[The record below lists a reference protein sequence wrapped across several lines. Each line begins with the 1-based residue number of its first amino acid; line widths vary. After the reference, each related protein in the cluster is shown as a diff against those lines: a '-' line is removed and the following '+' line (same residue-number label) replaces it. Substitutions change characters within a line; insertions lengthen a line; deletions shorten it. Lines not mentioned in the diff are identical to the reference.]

1 MNCEVSS
8 IQVVG
13 IGASAGGLDALKDFF
28 VAMPADNGMAFVVIQ
43 HLDPAHVSYMAGLLA
58 KHTTM
63 TVAPAEDGV
72 EVRANSVYTI
82 PPNTS
87 LFIKEGK
94 LHLTEPV
101 KRDGIRMPID
111 IFFRSLAQDQ
121 HEKAICVLLSGS
133 GSDGTL
139 GIREIHGAGGIV
151 VVQDP
156 ATAQFDFMLQSAI
169 ATGFVDSVLPVAQ
182 IPAALLDY
190 ARHSDGEGASSPAP
204 ETVEENIQSILSILG
219 SQSKNNF
226 QAYRKPTVWRRIQRR
241 MGLNQMT
248 DIADYTR
255 FLRESPD
262 EAARLSKDMLIGVT
276 SFFRDPEAYEQLRVK
291 VIAPLVEK
299 KTTSAPL
306 RAWTAGCST
315 GEEVYSIAILIREEM
330 LRHKKAFPL
339 QLFASD
345 IDAEG
350 LKCAREAV
358 YPESIV
364 SDVSEERLD
373 RFFIRKDSSYQINKE
388 IRESVT
394 FAAHNLLVDPPFT
407 KMDLISCRNLL
418 IYIERETQKKLQDVF
433 AFALNPGGYLF
444 LGKSDSIEGSESF
457 EAVSR
462 NFRIYL
468 RNGPVAAAGASFPT
482 RAGLPPGL
490 RAGIEKQPSFKLSDL
505 NQDVLL
511 KHFDAAVVLIDER
524 GNSLHFYGPTRKYLA
539 LPTGD
544 ANLNLFEMIEKR
556 HASRLRVAVDR
567 AVREK
572 GTVTL
577 EELNFSRGDS
587 TCAVNV
593 TVSCCFEPK
602 AAPRL
607 LAVIFQESRHAL
619 APSPAGAPIAETP
632 EHEAHAAQLEAEIK
646 SLKEDLQSTS
656 DSFQTSH
663 EELTAANEEVLAI
676 NEELQST
683 NEELETSK
691 EELQSVNEELVTVNN
706 QLNEKVEELG
716 QTNDDLANFLNSS
729 KVGTIF
735 LDTRF
740 CIRRFTPATTK
751 LLSLLPLDVG
761 RPVEHIS
768 NRFIDVS
775 LTAIADSVLK
785 NLTAIEKE
793 VRSADGLWYLMRC
806 LPYRTLGNKIDGV
819 VFTFTDVT
827 RLKHAHNYAE
837 SIITTIRESLVVLN
851 PELKVVSANP
861 AFYRT
866 FQVSPEETEGRII
879 YELGDRQWDIPKLRQ
894 VLEDI
899 IAKNFPFED
908 FEVEHDFPAIG
919 KKIMS
924 LNARRIDNKEGNQ
937 IQLILLAIDNI
948 TERKQAEQ
956 DLHNLNQELEA
967 RVSERTAELQQANTA
982 LLRDIEE
989 RKRLENQLIQA
1000 QKMESLGTLAGGIA
1014 HDFNNILNI
1023 IQGYTSLLSK
1033 HAAKHEEIAEHVG
1046 VIQETVKRASA
1057 VVQQLL
1063 TLARKTE
1070 SKFEPVDANALLES
1084 LMTLLRETFPQTI
1097 EVTLDRSDMLPPAM
1111 ADPNQMMQALLNLCL
1126 NARDAMPDGGKLTLK
1141 TSVVAGE
1148 RLKSDDEVNGERY
1161 VCIDVA
1167 DTGIGMDENVQ
1178 QRIFEP
1184 FFTTKE
1190 TGHGT
1195 GLGLAVVYGIVHRHE
1210 GFIQVESHPNDG
1222 ATFRLYLPVALG

>member
-1 MNCEVSS
+1 
-8 IQVVG
+8 
-13 IGASAGGLDALKDFF
+13 
-28 VAMPADNGMAFVVIQ
+28 MAV
-43 HLDPAHVSYMAGLLA
+43 
-58 KHTTM
+58 T
-63 TVAPAEDGV
+63 PAEDGV

-94 LHLTEPV
+94 LHLTDPI

-111 IFFRSLAQDQ
+111 FFFRSLAQDQ

-169 ATGFVDSVLPVAQ
+169 ATGLVDSVLPPAQ

-190 ARHSDGEGASSPAP
+190 ARHSDGEGASSVAP
-204 ETVEENIQSILSILG
+204 ETVEENVQSILSILA
-219 SQSKNNF
+219 SQSKNSF

-248 DIADYTR
+248 DIADYAR

-276 SFFRDPEAYEQLRVK
+276 SFFRDVKAYEELRAK

-299 KTTSAPL
+299 KTSAAPL

-315 GEEVYSIAILIREEM
+315 GEEVYSIAILLREEM
-330 LRHKKAFPL
+330 LRHKKNFPL

-394 FAAHNLLVDPPFT
+394 FAAHNLLVDAPFT

-418 IYIERETQKKLQDVF
+418 IYIERETQKKLQEVF
-433 AFALNPGGYLF
+433 AFALNLGGYLF
-444 LGKSDSIEGSESF
+444 LGKADNIEDKESF

-462 NFRIYL
+462 SSRIYL
-468 RNGPVAAAGASFPT
+468 RKGPVAAPVASFPT
-482 RAGLPPGL
+482 RAGLPL
-490 RAGIEKQPSFKLSDL
+490 QAGIEKQPSFKLSDL
-505 NQDVLL
+505 NQEVLL
-511 KHFDAAVVLIDER
+511 KHFDAAVVLIDDR
-524 GNSLHFYGPTRKYLA
+524 GSSLHFYGPTHKYLA
-539 LPTGD
+539 LPAGD
-544 ANLNLFEMIEKR
+544 ANLNLFDMIEKR
-556 HASRLRVAVDR
+556 HASKLRLAVDR

-577 EELNFSRGDS
+577 EELNFSRDDS
-587 TCAVNV
+587 TCTVNV

-619 APSPAGAPIAETP
+619 APSSAGAPMAETP
-632 EHEAHAAQLEAEIK
+632 EHEAYAAQLEAEIK
-646 SLKEDLQSTS
+646 SLKEDLQSAS

-663 EELTAANEEVLAI
+663 EELTAANEEVLAT

-716 QTNDDLANFLNSS
+716 QSNDDLANFLNSS
-729 KVGTIF
+729 EVGTIF

-751 LLSLLPLDVG
+751 LLSLLPLDLG

-827 RLKHAHNYAE
+827 HLKDAHNYAE

-866 FQVSPEETEGRII
+866 FQVSPEETEGHII

-899 IAKNFPFED
+899 VAKNFPFEN

-937 IQLILLAIDNI
+937 IQLILLAIDDV

-956 DLHNLNQELEA
+956 DLHKLNQELEA

-1033 HAAKHEEIAEHVG
+1033 HAAKHEEIAGPVD

-1070 SKFEPVDANALLES
+1070 SKFEPVDANALLKS
-1084 LMTLLRETFPQTI
+1084 LMTLLRETFAQTI
-1097 EVTLDRSDMLPPAM
+1097 EVTLDRSDMLPPVM

-1148 RLKSDDEVNGERY
+1148 KLKSYDEANAERY
-1161 VCIDVA
+1161 VCIEVA
-1167 DTGIGMDENVQ
+1167 DTGIGMDENVR

-1190 TGHGT
+1190 SGHGT
-1195 GLGLAVVYGIVHRHE
+1195 GLGLAVVYGIAHRYE

>member
-1 MNCEVSS
+1 MDRERSNV
-8 IQVVG
+8 QVVG

-28 VAMPADNGMAFVVIQ
+28 AAMPADSGMAFVVIQ
-43 HLDPAHVSYMAGLLA
+43 HLDPAHVSYMAELLA

-63 TVAPAEDGV
+63 AVAPAEDGM

-94 LHLTEPV
+94 LHLVEPI

-111 IFFRSLAQDQ
+111 FFFRSLAQDR
-121 HEKAICVLLSGS
+121 HEKSMCALLSGS

-156 ATAQFDFMLQSAI
+156 ATAQFDFMLHSAI
-169 ATGFVDSVLPVAQ
+169 ATGLVDSVLPAAQ

-190 ARHSDGEGASSPAP
+190 AHHSDGKGASSPAP
-204 ETVEENIQSILSILG
+204 ETVEENVQSILSILG

-248 DIADYTR
+248 DIADYAR
-255 FLRESPD
+255 FLHESPD

-276 SFFRDPEAYEQLRVK
+276 SFFRDVKAYEELRAK

-299 KTTSAPL
+299 KISAAPL

-330 LRHKKAFPL
+330 LRHKKSFPL

-373 RFFIRKDSSYQINKE
+373 RFFIKKDSSYQVNKE

-394 FAAHNLLVDPPFT
+394 FAVHNLLVDPPFT

-444 LGKSDSIEGSESF
+444 LGKAESIEDNESF

-462 NFRIYL
+462 SSRIYL
-468 RNGPVAAAGASFPT
+468 RKGPAAAPVASFPT

-490 RAGIEKQPSFKLSDL
+490 QAGMEKQPSFKLSDL

-511 KHFDAAVVLIDER
+511 KHFDAAIVLIDER
-524 GNSLHFYGPTRKYLA
+524 GNSRHFYGPTRKYLA

-556 HASRLRVAVDR
+556 HASKLRLAVDR
-567 AVREK
+567 AFREN

-577 EELNFSRGDS
+577 EELNFSRDDS

-602 AAPRL
+602 ADARL
-607 LAVIFQESRHAL
+607 LAVIFQESRHAV
-619 APSPAGAPIAETP
+619 APSPTRAAGTETP
-632 EHEAHAAQLEAEIK
+632 EHDAYITQLEAEIK
-646 SLKEDLQSTS
+646 SLKEELEIATDG
-656 DSFQTSH
+656 FQTSH

-729 KVGTIF
+729 EVGTIF

-768 NRFIDVS
+768 NRFVNVS

-827 RLKHAHNYAE
+827 RLEEAQKYAE
-837 SIITTIRESLVVLN
+837 SIVTTIRESLIILT

-861 AFYRT
+861 AFYKN
-866 FQVSPEETEGRII
+866 FQVSPEETEGRLL
-879 YELGDRQWDIPKLRQ
+879 YELGNHQWDIPKLRE

-899 IAKNFPFED
+899 LAKNSSFLG
-908 FEVEHDFPAIG
+908 FEVEHDFPSIG

-924 LNARRIDNKEGNQ
+924 LNASRIDNQETE
-937 IQLILLAIDNI
+937 LILLAIDDI

-956 DLHNLNQELEA
+956 ELHSLNQELET
-967 RVSERTAELQQANTA
+967 RVSERTAELRQANTA
-982 LLRDIEE
+982 LLRDLEE
-989 RKRLENQLIQA
+989 RKRLENQLMQA
-1000 QKMESLGTLAGGIA
+1000 QKMESLGTLTGGIA
-1014 HDFNNILNI
+1014 HDFNNMLNI
-1023 IQGYTSLLSK
+1023 IQGYTFLLSK
-1033 HAAKHEEIAEHVG
+1033 HAAKSEEIAEPVN
-1046 VIQETVKRASA
+1046 VIQQTIKRASA

-1063 TLARKTE
+1063 TVARKTE
-1070 SKFEPVDANALLES
+1070 SKFEPVDINALLQS
-1084 LMTLLRETFPQTI
+1084 LTTLLRETFPQTI
-1097 EVTLDRSDMLPPAM
+1097 EVTLDGSDMLPAVM

-1141 TSVVAGE
+1141 TEALGRESLRDLGE
-1148 RLKSDDEVNGERY
+1148 TTAARY
-1161 VCIDVA
+1161 VCIEVA
-1167 DTGIGMDENVQ
+1167 DTGIGMDENVR

-1195 GLGLAVVYGIVHRHE
+1195 GLGLSVVYGIVHRHE
-1210 GFIQVESHPNDG
+1210 GFIQVESHPNGG

>member
-1 MNCEVSS
+1 
-8 IQVVG
+8 
-13 IGASAGGLDALKDFF
+13 
-28 VAMPADNGMAFVVIQ
+28 
-43 HLDPAHVSYMAGLLA
+43 
-58 KHTTM
+58 
-63 TVAPAEDGV
+63 
-72 EVRANSVYTI
+72 
-82 PPNTS
+82 
-87 LFIKEGK
+87 
-94 LHLTEPV
+94 
-101 KRDGIRMPID
+101 
-111 IFFRSLAQDQ
+111 
-121 HEKAICVLLSGS
+121 
-133 GSDGTL
+133 
-139 GIREIHGAGGIV
+139 
-151 VVQDP
+151 
-156 ATAQFDFMLQSAI
+156 
-169 ATGFVDSVLPVAQ
+169 
-182 IPAALLDY
+182 
-190 ARHSDGEGASSPAP
+190 
-204 ETVEENIQSILSILG
+204 
-219 SQSKNNF
+219 
-226 QAYRKPTVWRRIQRR
+226 VWRRIQRR

-248 DIADYTR
+248 SIADYAR

-262 EAARLSKDMLIGVT
+262 EAGRLSKDMLIGVT
-276 SFFRDPEAYEQLRVK
+276 SFFRDVKAYEELQAK

-330 LRHKKAFPL
+330 LRHKKNFPL

-350 LKCAREAV
+350 LKRAREAI
-358 YPESIV
+358 YPESIA

-373 RFFIRKDSSYQINKE
+373 RFFIKKDSSYQINKE

-418 IYIERETQKKLQDVF
+418 IYIEREAQKKLHDVF
-433 AFALNPGGYLF
+433 AFALSLGGYLF
-444 LGKSDSIEGSESF
+444 LGKADSIEDSDSF

-462 NFRIYL
+462 SSRIYL
-468 RNGPVAAAGASFPT
+468 RKGPAAAPVASFPT
-482 RAGLPPGL
+482 RAGRAPGL
-490 RAGIEKQPSFKLSDL
+490 QAGIEKQPSFKLSDL

-511 KHFDAAVVLIDER
+511 KHFDAAVVLIDDR
-524 GNSLHFYGPTRKYLA
+524 GSSLHFYGPTHKYLA

-556 HASRLRVAVDR
+556 HASKLRLAVDR
-567 AVREK
+567 AFREN

-577 EELNFSRGDS
+577 EELKFSRDDS
-587 TCAVNV
+587 TCAVDI

-602 AAPRL
+602 AGARH
-607 LAVIFQESRHAL
+607 LAVIFQESRHAV
-619 APSPAGAPIAETP
+619 APSPAGAPVAETP
-632 EHEAHAAQLEAEIK
+632 EHDAYTAQLEAEIK
-646 SLKEDLQSTS
+646 SLKEDLLGTS

-729 KVGTIF
+729 EVGTIF

-806 LPYRTLGNKIDGV
+806 LPYRTLGDKIDGV

-827 RLKHAHNYAE
+827 RLEEAQIYAE
-837 SIITTIRESLVVLN
+837 SIVTTIRESLIILT
-851 PELKVVSANP
+851 PELKVVSANA
-861 AFYRT
+861 AFYKT
-866 FQVSPEETEGRII
+866 FQVSPEETEGRLI
-879 YELGDRQWDIPKLRQ
+879 YELGNHQWDIPTLRE
-894 VLEDI
+894 VLQDI
-899 IAKNFPFED
+899 LAKDLSFQN
-908 FEVEHDFPAIG
+908 FEVEHDFPSLG
-919 KKIMS
+919 QKIMS
-924 LNARRIDNKEGNQ
+924 LNAIRIDNQESE
-937 IQLILLAIDNI
+937 LILLAIDDI

-956 DLHNLNQELEA
+956 DLNKLNRELET
-967 RVSERTAELQQANTA
+967 RVSERTGELQQANTA

-989 RKRLENQLIQA
+989 RKRLENQLMQA

-1023 IQGYTSLLSK
+1023 IQGYTSLLRK
-1033 HAAKHEEIAEHVG
+1033 HAAKHEEIAEPVD

-1070 SKFEPVDANALLES
+1070 VKFESMDANTLVQSLL
-1084 LMTLLRETFPQTI
+1084 TLLRETFPKTI
-1097 EVTLDRSDMLPPAM
+1097 EVTLDLNHELPPVT
-1111 ADPNQMMQALLNLCL
+1111 ADPNQITQVLLNLCL
-1126 NARDAMPDGGKLTLK
+1126 NARDAMLDGGKLTLK
-1141 TSVVAGE
+1141 TEALDGE
-1148 RLKSDDEVNGERY
+1148 SLRDLGEATAARY
-1161 VCIDVA
+1161 VCIEVA
-1167 DTGIGMDENVQ
+1167 DTGIGMDESVR

-1210 GFIQVESHPNDG
+1210 GFIQVESHPNEG